1 MTMTI
6 DNEIVL
12 FGHAK
17 TIEIFNIVDIT
28 ILLIM
33 IVIDILVCPGD
44 LITSAL

>member
-12 FGHAK
+12 FGHTK
-17 TIEIFNIVDIT
+17 ISEIFNIVNII

-33 IVIDILVCPGD
+33 IVVCPGD
-44 LITSAL
+44 LITSA